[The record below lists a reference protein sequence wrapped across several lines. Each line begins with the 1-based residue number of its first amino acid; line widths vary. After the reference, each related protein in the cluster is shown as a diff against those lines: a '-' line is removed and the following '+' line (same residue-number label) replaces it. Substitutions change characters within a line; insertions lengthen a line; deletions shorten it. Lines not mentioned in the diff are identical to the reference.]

1 MCHVSVVR
9 AVSYQGLT
17 YEFQAALYVH
27 LLVNAQ
33 TLSEMV
39 VVV

>member
-1 MCHVSVVR
+1 MCHVRMVR

-17 YEFQAALYVH
+17 YEFKVALYMH
-27 LLVNAQ
+27 LLINAQ